1 MPSHPDPSEPEP
13 NPSCLHTIRR
23 HVLNRIGRRHVPA
36 DLLKELARG
45 LNLPRERVQ
54 AALRELVAVGELAYT
69 FEHGRTFL
77 EPSFD
82 RPVRVSDRIVLA
94 PPERVFQ
101 PRPGDAVLRIM
112 PGASFGAGR
121 HPTTRL
127 ALKAIDFVLEHDS
140 ELLTG
145 PGSCVLDIGAGSG
158 VLAMAAVQLGIE
170 TGLAIDIDPCAVAEA
185 KANVDLNGL
194 RGRIV
199 VSDRAAETIEG
210 RYTLVTGNLRT
221 PTLARLAP
229 YIAEY
234 TAPRG
239 SLVMSG
245 IRTAECDE
253 LLGAFEKRSF
263 IVVWIEEEQEWSGLV
278 MTKRPGGELKMFS
291 K

>member
-1 MPSHPDPSEPEP
+1 MPSHSDPRDPEP
-13 NPSCLHTIRR
+13 KPSTARDIRR
-23 HVLNRIGRRHVPA
+23 HILNRIGGRRRAPA
-36 DLLKELARG
+36 DLLRELARD

-54 AALRELVAVGELAYT
+54 ASLRELVALGQLAYS

-82 RPVRVSDRIVLA
+82 RLVRVSDCIFLS

-101 PRPGDAVLRIM
+101 PRPGDVVIRIM

-127 ALKAIDFVLEHDS
+127 ALKAIDFVLGHDGES
-140 ELLTG
+140 LAG
-145 PGSCVLDIGAGSG
+145 RGSRVLDIGTGSG
-158 VLAMAAVQLGIE
+158 VLAMAAVKLGIE
-170 TGLAIDIDPCAVAEA
+170 TGLGVDIDPCAVAEA
-185 KANVDLNGL
+185 KANVNLNGL
-194 RGRIV
+194 MGRIV
-199 VSDRAAETIEG
+199 VSDRAAETIGG

-221 PTLARLAP
+221 PTLALLAP

-239 SLVMSG
+239 ALVLSG
-245 IRTAECDE
+245 IRTAECEE
-253 LLGAFEKRSF
+253 LMGAFEKRSF

-278 MTKRPGGELKMFS
+278 MTKRP
-291 K
+291 